1 MAENKGPATLAIVC
15 SVTAVSSL
23 FVIARFFVR
32 ARILRKVYYDD
43 YVIVFSMVSL
53 RDNIH
58 NHGTPITKNTPSS
71 AAGQQ

>member
-53 RDNIH
+53 RNNIH
-58 NHGTPITKNTPSS
+58 NHGTPITKNTHSS